1 MKEMVKII
9 FIIMLGLSL
18 LPKTAIAFNQ
28 WNLSSNQQQQISN
41 TAQELH
47 QSQPFQQAGDAIHQI
62 IQRDYPNHELETI
75 NPLIDDMKNRYEN
88 TSNQDNITES
98 NIDLLSRIKAVKKLL
113 KEIRE
118 NYEQK
123 EQSSQQKDSSNRQTF
138 FDDTT
143 ERLNMFSKEAKDK
156 IVAHDMNVWEYQWYP
171 GFKTWETERHWWKEV
186 EQVLLFKPNKLDN
199 TYNLEY
205 PDQSWNTME
214 ELWDLYI
221 WRYSNQNPSNYY
233 MFQVNSW
240 WEQFYLLKSANED
253 EYINVTKEYHWIW
266 DEQEQDDDTST
277 DDWLNSIVWDFKKY
291 IKIPEVPNYHN
302 EFWYMDI

>member
-1 MKEMVKII
+1 MVKII

-28 WNLSSNQQQQISN
+28 GNLSSNQQQQISN

-156 IVAHDMNVWEYQWYP
+156 IVAHDMNVGEYQGYP
-171 GFKTWETERHWWKEV
+171 GFKTGETERHGGKEV

-205 PDQSWNTME
+205 PDQSGNTME

-221 WRYSNQNPSNYY
+221 GRYSNQNPSNYY
-233 MFQVNSW
+233 MFQVNSGG
-240 WEQFYLLKSANED
+240 EQFYLLKSANED
-253 EYINVTKEYHWIW
+253 EYINVTKEYHGIG

-277 DDWLNSIVWDFKKY
+277 DDGLNSIVGDFKKY

-302 EFWYMDI
+302 EFGYMDI